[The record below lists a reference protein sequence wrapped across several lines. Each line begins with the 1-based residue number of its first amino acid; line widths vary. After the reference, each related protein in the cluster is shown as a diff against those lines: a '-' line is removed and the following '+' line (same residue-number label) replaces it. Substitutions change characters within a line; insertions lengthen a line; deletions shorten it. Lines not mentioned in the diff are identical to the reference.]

1 MAKIEPEGRR
11 GKVGVIVAIAIPLFC
26 LLGLIVY
33 TQTVEP
39 IVQVELDVFSGRPN
53 PHWTLNQRD
62 SQELLRRLQ
71 RLSPT
76 NAGEP
81 SGNLGYRGVILSNPE
96 GAIAGFEWIVCS
108 NGLVVGYKGDSSQ
121 KFIDANRNLERW
133 LVQTGETTLGPDI
146 LRSLR
151 QEFGGDF

>member
-11 GKVGVIVAIAIPLFC
+11 GQVGVIVAIAIPLFC

>member
-1 MAKIEPEGRR
+1 MAG
-11 GKVGVIVAIAIPLFC
+11 IVAIAVPLFC
-26 LLGLIVY
+26 LLGRVVY
-33 TQTVEP
+33 TQTVEA
-39 IVQVELDVFSGRPN
+39 IVQVELDIFSGRPN
-53 PHWTLNQRD
+53 PHWTLNERD
-62 SQELLRRLQ
+62 SQELLQRLQ
-71 RLSPT
+71 LFVPT

-108 NGLVVGYKGDSSQ
+108 DGLVVGYKGDSSE

-133 LVQTGETTLGPDI
+133 LVQTGKTTSGPDI

>member
-1 MAKIEPEGRR
+1 MVKLEPKGRR
-11 GKVGVIVAIAIPLFC
+11 RKVGATVVIAIPLFC
-26 LLGLIVY
+26 LFGLIVY
-33 TQTVEP
+33 SQTVEG
-39 IVQVELDVFSGRPN
+39 IVQVELDIFSGRPN
-53 PHWTLNQRD
+53 PHWTLNERD

-71 RLSPT
+71 HLSPT

-108 NGLVVGYKGDSSQ
+108 NGLVIGYKGDSSQ

-133 LVQTGETTLGPDI
+133 LVHTGETTLGSDVLHP
-146 LRSLR
+146 LR

>member
-11 GKVGVIVAIAIPLFC
+11 GKVAAIVVIAISLFC

-33 TQTVEP
+33 TQTVEA
-39 IVQVELDVFSGRPN
+39 IVQVELDIFSGRPN
-53 PHWTLNQRD
+53 PHWTLNERD
-62 SQELLRRLQ
+62 SQELLQRLQ

-108 NGLVVGYKGDSSQ
+108 DGLVVGYKGDSSQ

-133 LVQTGETTLGPDI
+133 LVQTGKTTLGPDI
-146 LRSLR
+146 LRSLP

>member
-133 LVQTGETTLGPDI
+133 LVQTGKTTLGPDI
-146 LRSLR
+146 LRSLP